1 MKYKLIHEKKMK
13 MTGMQHY
20 NDSSIFIMLYSSD
33 TFNHNNVCMSV
44 TERRIRTCAFRLA
57 NAQTRDRVH
66 ENLPLIR
73 VLNRARSKRG

>member
-1 MKYKLIHEKKMK
+1 
-13 MTGMQHY
+13 
-20 NDSSIFIMLYSSD
+20 
-33 TFNHNNVCMSV
+33 MSV
-44 TERRIRTCAFRLA
+44 TERGIRTCAFRLA